1 MISNLAIID
10 NPKVRE
16 LGFKLMELPHVVDI
30 RFFPTLRDDLKQL
43 AGENVVTYT
52 AVILKNDK
60 FQRVFV
66 ITPEEMYTNDD
77 MHQMVIDQMI
87 SKISDAMKN
96 TTGNLIDAIVIP
108 ESTPKYFGFSPQPHL
123 HVGSTPF
130 KT

>member
-60 FQRVFV
+60 FHRVFV
-66 ITPEEMYTNDD
+66 ITPEEMYMNDD
-77 MHQMVIDQMI
+77 KHQMVIDQMI
-87 SKISDAMKN
+87 IKISDAMKN

-108 ESTPKYFGFSPQPHL
+108 ESTP
-123 HVGSTPF
+123 TEE
-130 KT
+130 